1 MQHKQVHTE
10 AKRLL
15 HVSKGM
21 LVTLQVYPELDERL
35 QQEFP
40 AYLEERGIDA
50 DMGNYL
56 LALVNDKEEREYR
69 SWLGNVHKFLS
80 K

>member
-1 MQHKQVHTE
+1 MQLPKFSELDKIFQRDVYP
-10 AKRLL
+10 L
-15 HVSKGM
+15 
-21 LVTLQVYPELDERL
+21 LQVYPELDERL

-40 AYLEERGIDA
+40 AFLEARGINA

-69 SWLGNVHKFLS
+69 TWLGNVHKFLS